1 MSVVMSAAITYP
13 RFAPRRSTA
22 RPATWWAKAWLR
34 SVEESA
40 YAEADLRK
48 GRSLA
53 RAGAVGGLTLDAGL
67 VVAAV
72 AEGDDAWTVSLALPV
87 LEPAAHRALVEVVAA
102 ASGRVAA
109 LLAGQLPHELVEDLE
124 EAGVE
129 LLPYGA
135 EVEAS
140 CSCDA
145 WVEPCP
151 HALATSY
158 QVGWLLDADP
168 LVLLLLR
175 GLSREQLLAQ
185 LNDLL
190 HDLDL
195 QPALSADDDLEVGVE
210 AALSAQA
217 MLEDLHP
224 ATPSP

>member
-1 MSVVMSAAITYP
+1 MISAAVTYP

-22 RPATWWAKAWLR
+22 RPESWWAKAWLR

-40 YAEADLRK
+40 YAEQDLRR
-48 GRSLA
+48 GRALA
-53 RAGAVGGLTLDAGL
+53 RAGAVGGLTLDAGSA
-67 VVAAV
+67 VAAV

-87 LEPAAHRALVEVVAA
+87 LEPAAHRTLVEVVAA

-124 EAGVE
+124 DAGVE

-145 WVEPCP
+145 WMPPCR
-151 HALATSY
+151 HALAASY
-158 QVGWLLDADP
+158 QVGWLLDGDP

-175 GLSREQLLAQ
+175 GLSREQLLV
-185 LNDLL
+185 DL

-195 QPALSADDDLEVGVE
+195 QPGDDDLEVGVE

-217 MLEDLHP
+217 MLENLEEP
-224 ATPSP
+224 KALRLATPWP

>member
-1 MSVVMSAAITYP
+1 MSWAVTYP
-13 RFAPRRSTA
+13 RFAPRRSTGRA
-22 RPATWWAKAWLR
+22 ATWWAKAWLR
-34 SVEESA
+34 SVEEAA
-40 YAEADLRK
+40 YAEEDLR
-48 GRSLA
+48 RARALA
-53 RAGAVGGLTLDAGL
+53 RAGAVGGLTVDAGT

-72 AEGDDAWTVSLALPV
+72 AEGDDAWTVALALPV
-87 LEPAAHRALVEVVAA
+87 LEPAARRALVEVVAA

-124 EAGVE
+124 DSGVE

-135 EVEAS
+135 ELEAS

-145 WVEPCP
+145 WMPPCP
-151 HALATSY
+151 HALAAAY
-158 QVGWLLDADP
+158 QVGWLLDGDP
-168 LVLLLLR
+168 LVLVLLR

-190 HDLDL
+190 HDLDQ
-195 QPALSADDDLEVGVE
+195 QPGDDDLDVGVE

-217 MLEDLHP
+217 MLDDLRP